1 MRHSVALTALL
12 GALTAFAPISV
23 DLFLPTL
30 PTLADAFATTPSRV
44 QLTLSAYFLGFAVG
58 QLVYGPLADCFG
70 RRPLLLGGIFIY
82 IVTSVA
88 CAQATSV
95 DAMIGLRFLQALG
108 ACAGPV
114 LGRAIVRDLYD
125 RNHGARMLSLMTL
138 VAGGVPMLAPSIGA
152 QLLFWSGWQTIF
164 YALAV
169 FGTACL
175 IAVWFGYAD
184 TLPAD
189 MRSDLDLAKMA
200 MRYGELLGDR
210 IYLGY
215 AMSGAFVYAGMF
227 AYITGSPF
235 VFMTL
240 FGLSPEQFG
249 IVFGTNVAGIM
260 VGATVNSRLVGR
272 FGSERM
278 LRIGIG
284 LAATAG
290 VVLIVGALVPAGGF
304 AVLLVPLF
312 LFVGSIGLVGA
323 NATSGA
329 LAAFPHMAGTASA
342 LAGTLQYILAAL
354 AGGAVSL
361 LHNGTALPMATV
373 IGAVGLGALA
383 VYIVMIAR
391 YRPRKPSGDGP

>member
-30 PTLADAFATTPSRV
+30 PTLAETFATTPSRV

-164 YALAV
+164 YTLAV

-215 AMSGAFVYAGMF
+215 AMSGGLVYAGMF

-284 LAATAG
+284 LAAAAG
-290 VVLIVGALVPAGGF
+290 VMLIVGALVPAGGF

-323 NATSGA
+323 NAVSGA

-354 AGGAVSL
+354 AGSAVSL

-373 IGAVGLGALA
+373 IGTVGLGALA

-391 YRPRKPSGDGP
+391 YRPR